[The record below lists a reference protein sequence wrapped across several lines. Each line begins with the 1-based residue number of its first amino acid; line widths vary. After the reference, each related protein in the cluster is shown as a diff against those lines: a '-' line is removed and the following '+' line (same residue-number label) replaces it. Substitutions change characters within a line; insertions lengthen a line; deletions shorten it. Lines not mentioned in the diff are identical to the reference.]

1 MTPIRDHAR
10 VLDDTS
16 RERLRQDKN
25 LLPGILDKIEKGH
38 TPMKSATK
46 LRFAALLLAL
56 TLTLAFFTLPGVAT
70 ALKRLLGYVPGV
82 GPVDASSSLRVLAE
96 PVTETRDGFTIT
108 VESALLDS
116 SQTVIQY
123 RIEGPFPVQGSSIF
137 SNNLCRES
145 PILRLADGTQ
155 LSYPAG
161 EYGGND
167 RNREYK
173 DTFGALPADQNQ
185 ATLILPC
192 VRDQLIAEKPFN
204 WEIPLRF
211 APAPADMPV
220 YPVLE
225 LPTPTPLPS
234 GQAGFENGF
243 RLDMEQMAEVPDGF
257 YLKGRLSWQADPAF
271 SDVEFLSDAVRVVD
285 SAGQTVLFLEM
296 PTAETSVDQSIS
308 LSMKV
313 EAPRNPGP
321 VQVLI
326 DYVGLEIISEATSSI
341 SIDVGDNPQPGQVWP
356 LNQDL
361 LISGYPLRVISA
373 EYLLEAANASPILKL
388 NLQAGP
394 EVLFAS
400 FLDDNGY
407 EIRYDSSS
415 NEYLESKISGTGGS
429 QNLADGEPFAFA
441 LYYKEFPRG
450 KISLSNSFITV
461 RRNGPWMT
469 TWNPPTVD
477 PSTPARQLAGPIT
490 DTRDGFTITVKNI
503 SLTAAGTTLT
513 YLIEAPYPFD
523 SRTGLVTDAC
533 FQTTTLRLADGRE
546 KTTEIR
552 EGFGDDDEMEYTE
565 NYPALSLSETP
576 VSLVFSCITGTLVNQ
591 GPQDWEIPLANFVA
605 APPAEP
611 DEAPSPTA
619 TLPPGK
625 ACVDQSAVES
635 ALGSSQVSIPG
646 GLGGKLAFWQGD
658 GELGE
663 MTVSSL
669 DGSGRIALGP
679 GLFPSISPD
688 GRTVFYR
695 GSDNGLHIRDLA
707 SGADLVVPGTA
718 APKVY
723 NNNPAWSP
731 DGRQIVFSR
740 FADDDS
746 DIYLVNADGSDLR
759 AIVTGPE
766 QQSFLGWAPDS
777 QSISYS
783 TYKDE
788 AHRFFILSLQT
799 GESREIESWPSN
811 VGTLSISPDGRRLV
825 YGTDQGM
832 FITDTVDFAPRLL
845 FDNSLQLGYPLVWS
859 PDSQWLGLGYWGAD
873 GNGPV
878 RLVLLHPET
887 CQLIIL
893 PESRGFLSSWVP

>member
-16 RERLRQDKN
+16 RERLHQDAN

-38 TPMKSATK
+38 TPMKPVTK
-46 LRFAALLLAL
+46 LRLAALLLAL
-56 TLTLAFFTLPGVAT
+56 TLVLLALPGVAT
-70 ALKRLLGYVPGV
+70 GLKRLLGYVPGV
-82 GPVDASSSLRVLAE
+82 GPVDATSSLRVLAE

-220 YPVLE
+220 YPVVE

-243 RLDMEQMAEVPDGF
+243 RLELEQMAEIPDGF
-257 YLKGRLSWQADPAF
+257 YLTGRLYWQEDPSF
-271 SDVEFLSDAVRVVD
+271 YHVELGELRVLD
-285 SAGQTVLFLEM
+285 SAGEEVLIW
-296 PTAETSVDQSIS
+296 DQPYEVSEEQSLPIS
-308 LSMKV
+308 LKIA
-313 EAPRNPGP
+313 APANPGP
-321 VQVLI
+321 LQVI
-326 DYVGLEIISEATSSI
+326 VDYVVVRSGADANLPLDFGE
-341 SIDVGDNPQPGQVWP
+341 NPLPGQTWEV
-356 LNQDL
+356 NQDL
-361 LISGYPLRVISA
+361 SSQGHSLRVLSA
-373 EYLLEAANASPILKL
+373 EYFQESPQAPIMLML
-388 NLQAGP
+388 YLQAGP
-394 EVLFAS
+394 EIFSAS
-400 FLDDNGY
+400 FADF
-407 EIRYDSSS
+407 
-415 NEYLESKISGTGGS
+415 GTETAAPGGGS
-429 QNLADGEPFAFA
+429 PNAYGNVFRSAVTYE
-441 LYYKEFPRG
+441 KFPTG
-450 KISLSNSFITV
+450 KINLSLTSLGI
-461 RRNGPWMT
+461 RHDGPWMT

-477 PSTPARQLAGPIT
+477 PNTPARQLAGPIT

-513 YLIEAPYPFD
+513 YLIDAPYPFD

-533 FQTTTLRLADGRE
+533 FQTTTLRLADGGE
-546 KTTEIR
+546 KTTVLR

-565 NYPALSLSETP
+565 NYPALSLPETP

-591 GPQDWEIPLANFVA
+591 GPQNWEIPLGDFVL
-605 APPAEP
+605 APPTP
-611 DEAPSPTA
+611 IPSPTA
-619 TLPPGK
+619 ALPPGK
-625 ACVDQSAVES
+625 ACIDQGGIES
-635 ALGSSQVSIPG
+635 ALSGPQAPLPD
-646 GLGGKLAFWQGD
+646 GLGGKATFSDMVQMYL
-658 GELGE
+658 
-663 MTVSSL
+663 SNL
-669 DGSGRIALGP
+669 DGSERVSLGT
-679 GLFPSISPD
+679 GLFPALSPD
-688 GRTVFYR
+688 GKRLVYNAVN
-695 GSDNGLHIRDLA
+695 SELHIRDLSA
-707 SGADLVVPGTA
+707 GKELVIPDTVLQEG
-718 APKVY
+718 Y
-723 NNNPAWSP
+723 NDTPTWSP
-731 DGRQIVFSR
+731 DGQQIAFSR
-740 FADDDS
+740 ITDEDS

-759 AIVTGPE
+759 KIVSSPWRE
-766 QQSFLGWAPDS
+766 NFAGWAADS
-777 QSISYS
+777 RSFFYS
-783 TYKDE
+783 TYEEEVHHISLFD
-788 AHRFFILSLQT
+788 LQT
-799 GESREIESWPSN
+799 GTSREIMALSPD
-811 VGTLSISPDGRRLV
+811 TDRFSISPDGKRLI
-825 YGTDQGM
+825 YGTEQGM
-832 FITDTVDFAPRLL
+832 FITDALDFAPRLL
-845 FDNSLQLGYPLVWS
+845 FDNSLQLGYPQLWS
-859 PDSQWLGLGYWGAD
+859 PDSQWLGLGYWSAD

-878 RLVLLHPET
+878 WLALLHPDT

-893 PESRGFLSSWVP
+893 PEARGILSSWVP